1 VGIVQDETDVTGVS
15 DSDGGRGGSALARAR
30 DRKANAALQLRI
42 KLVPWDEVA
51 TILGFPNGEAALRA
65 TERALEK
72 ELRTESRDVLRL
84 LAGRRLDTLLAS
96 LWDRAT
102 NPEDPDHLAYNAQA
116 ASRIA
121 QYAKLMG
128 LDAPTEMIV
137 HSPSESEIQ
146 DFVAKVTK
154 GLVPQLPEADIF
166 EGESEVVSDEFE
178 ATSQCEAT
186 S

>member
-1 VGIVQDETDVTGVS
+1 MGIQQDTTDPTGVS
-15 DSDGGRGGSALARAR
+15 DSDGGTGGSALARAR

-42 KLVPWDEVA
+42 KGEPWDDIA
-51 TILGFPNGEAALRA
+51 RTLGFPNGETALRA

-72 ELRTESRDVLRL
+72 ELRTEHRDVLRL
-84 LAGRRLDTLLAS
+84 LAGRRLDVLLSS

-102 NPEDPDHLAYNAQA
+102 NPGDPDHLAYSNAA
-116 ASRIA
+116 AARIA

-146 DFVAKVTK
+146 AWVASVTAK
-154 GLVPQLPEADIF
+154 AVPELEQADIF
-166 EGESEVVSDEFE
+166 DDVEGEVVSETFE
-178 ATSQCEAT
+178 TSQCEAG